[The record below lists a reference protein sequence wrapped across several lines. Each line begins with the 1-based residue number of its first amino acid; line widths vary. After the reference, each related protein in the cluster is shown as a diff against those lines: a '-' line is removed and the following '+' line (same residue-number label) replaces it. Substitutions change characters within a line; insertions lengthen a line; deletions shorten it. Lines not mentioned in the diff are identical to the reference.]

1 MFPRRSV
8 SRVSLAVALV
18 VLTVV
23 LVILIVALP
32 AVRESIAT
40 TQAPGPSEYTYEMTL
55 IDEVGGSP
63 LAGAN
68 LLCYS
73 LDYGSTVD
81 VTEEYMESSGT
92 GLSLPEDSAVSQYL
106 VARDWYRAY
115 LTDASGKATITYDE
129 NELYWILGEPMEL
142 AYVQCSVSLD
152 TIPPAVID
160 IGNGEQYLA
169 SHGEHLIQ
177 FERFNP
183 RHPIIDPADSE
194 TITFLSDIADE
205 ARQQVNTVALEH
217 ISALESP
224 LETLDRLRDM
234 EEFEY
239 ADAVEAINEENT
251 K

>member
-1 MFPRRSV
+1 MSPHPIVFRS
-8 SRVSLAVALV
+8 SLAVGTV
-18 VLTVV
+18 VLTAA
-23 LVILIVALP
+23 LAILIVAVS
-32 AVRESIAT
+32 AARASIAT
-40 TQAPGPSEYTYEMTL
+40 TQAPGPGEYRYEMTL

-73 LDYGSTVD
+73 LDYGSAVD

-92 GLSLPEDSAVSQYL
+92 GQSLPEDSAISQLL

-115 LTDASGKATITYDE
+115 QTDASGKAIITYDE
-129 NELYWILGEPMEL
+129 SELYWILGDPMEL
-142 AYVQCSVSLD
+142 AYVQCSVNLD
-152 TIPPAVID
+152 TAPPALID
-160 IGNGEQYLA
+160 IGNGEQHLA
-169 SHGEHLIQ
+169 SHGEQLIQ
-177 FERFNP
+177 FERFNSQ
-183 RHPIIDPADSE
+183 HPSIDPADSE

-239 ADAVEAINEENT
+239 ADAVEAIYEENT